1 MHSGRFDGFCLIS
14 SDSDFTRLAARIRE
28 QGLDVF
34 GFGERKTPESF
45 RQACRRFIYTENLL
59 MSAPTEA
66 IATPQKT
73 GQTPSDAVPLLKTA
87 IGQMDS
93 EDGWVGLGALGN
105 RLANLAPD
113 FDPRTYGVAK
123 LSDLV
128 RKTGAFEIEQ
138 MEGRRLRV
146 RLKPEAAAAPK
157 PRRRPRRPRAEGAA

>member
-1 MHSGRFDGFCLIS
+1 
-14 SDSDFTRLAARIRE
+14 
-28 QGLDVF
+28 
-34 GFGERKTPESF
+34 
-45 RQACRRFIYTENLL
+45 
-59 MSAPTEA
+59 
-66 IATPQKT
+66 
-73 GQTPSDAVPLLKTA
+73 VPLLKTA